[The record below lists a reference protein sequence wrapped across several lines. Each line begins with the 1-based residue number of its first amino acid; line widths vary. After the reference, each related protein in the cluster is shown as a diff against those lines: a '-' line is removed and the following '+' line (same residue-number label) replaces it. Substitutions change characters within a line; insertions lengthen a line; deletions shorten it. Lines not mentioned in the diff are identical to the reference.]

1 MNSICIIDGNNWFRR
16 KAETDLFG
24 NPLRTC
30 FKEIQALSYDVVILV
45 WDGKGS
51 LAARRAIYPEYKLRR
66 LPPKEGMFEIQA
78 EFKQLALLSKANSI
92 EVGGFEADDVIACI
106 TNKYKS
112 LGWKV
117 YIESNDADFL
127 QLGVQINS
135 KKDLK
140 VPADEIALYKTLVGD
155 PSDNIKGIPNFG
167 ESAWH
172 KLLPEE
178 KQQFKDILMEKPR
191 TGAFTTLKPSATK
204 WLLEEENLK
213 QLRAY
218 WKIVNFIPI
227 DFDSLKFTAGFNRN
241 DLADEVLKSYMS

>member
-1 MNSICIIDGNNWFRR
+1 MNSICIIDGNNYFRR
-16 KAETDLFG
+16 RAETDFFG

-30 FKEIQALSYDVVILV
+30 FKEIQAMPFDVVILV
-45 WDGKGS
+45 WDGKSS
-51 LAARRAIYPEYKLRR
+51 LSARRAIYPEYKLRR

-117 YIESNDADFL
+117 FIESNDSDFA
-127 QLGVQINS
+127 QLGVEMARTEFKIPP
-135 KKDLK
+135 KE
-140 VPADEIALYKTLVGD
+140 VALYKTLVGD
-155 PSDNIKGIPNFG
+155 TSDNIKGIPNFG
-167 ESAWH
+167 ESAWN

-178 KQQFKDILMEKPR
+178 KEQFKDILMNQPR
-191 TGAFTTLKPSATK
+191 TGAFTTLKPSVTK

-227 DFDSLKFTAGFNRN
+227 DFNSLNFTVGFNRN
-241 DLADEVLKSYMS
+241 DLAEEVLKSYMS

>member
-30 FKEIQALSYDVVILV
+30 YKEIQAMPYNQVILV
-45 WDGKGS
+45 WDGRSALK
-51 LAARRAIYPEYKLRR
+51 ARREIYSEYKARR

-78 EFKQLALLSKANSI
+78 EFKQLAILSRANSI
-92 EVGGFEADDVIACI
+92 EMAGFEADDVIACI
-106 TNKYKS
+106 TNKYKAD
-112 LGWKV
+112 GWKV
-117 YIESNDADFL
+117 YIESNDADFA
-127 QLGVQINS
+127 QLGVEMNR
-135 KKDLK
+135 KEFK
-140 VPADEIALYKTLVGD
+140 VPPHEVALYKTLKGD
-155 PSDNIKGIPNFG
+155 TSDNIKGIPGFG
-167 ESAWH
+167 DSAWD

-178 KQQFKDILMEKPR
+178 KQQFMEILEGKPR
-191 TGAFTTLKPSATK
+191 TGVFTTLKPSVTK

-227 DFDSLKFTAGFNRN
+227 DFNTLKFQTGYNRP
-241 DLADEVLKSYMS
+241 DLAEEVLKSYMS

>member
-16 KAETDLFG
+16 KAETDLMG

-30 FKEIQALSYDVVILV
+30 FKEIQAMPFDIVVLV
-45 WDGKGS
+45 WDGRS
-51 LAARRAIYPEYKLRR
+51 ALSARRAIYPEYKARR

-106 TNKYKS
+106 TNKYKQ
-112 LGWKV
+112 LGWRV
-117 YIESNDADFL
+117 YIESNDADFA
-127 QLGVQINS
+127 QLGVEMNRKEFKIPPHE
-135 KKDLK
+135 
-140 VPADEIALYKTLVGD
+140 VALYKTLKGD
-155 PSDNIKGIPNFG
+155 TSDNIKGIPGFG
-167 ESAWH
+167 DSAWE

-178 KQQFKDILMEKPR
+178 KQQFMEILLEKPR
-191 TGAFTTLKPSATK
+191 TGSFTTLKPSVTK

-227 DFDSLKFTAGFNRN
+227 DFNSLKFEVGYNRD

>member
-1 MNSICIIDGNNWFRR
+1 MNSICIIDGNNYFRR
-16 KAETDLFG
+16 RAETDFLG

-30 FKEIQALSYDVVILV
+30 FKEIQAMPFDVVVLV

-92 EVGGFEADDVIACI
+92 ELPGFEADDVIACI
-106 TNKYKS
+106 TKEYKK
-112 LGWKV
+112 LGWKI
-117 YIESNDADFL
+117 YIESNDADFA
-127 QLGVQINS
+127 QLGVEMNRKEFKI
-135 KKDLK
+135 
-140 VPADEIALYKTLVGD
+140 PAHEVALYKTIKGD
-155 PSDNIKGIPNFG
+155 SSDNIKGIPNFG
-167 ESAWH
+167 DSAWD

-178 KQQFKDILMEKPR
+178 KQQFMDILQEKPR
-191 TGAFTTLKPSATK
+191 SGTFTTLKPSVTK

-227 DFDSLKFTAGFNRN
+227 DFKSLKFQVGYNRD
-241 DLADEVLKSYMS
+241 DLADDVLKSYMS